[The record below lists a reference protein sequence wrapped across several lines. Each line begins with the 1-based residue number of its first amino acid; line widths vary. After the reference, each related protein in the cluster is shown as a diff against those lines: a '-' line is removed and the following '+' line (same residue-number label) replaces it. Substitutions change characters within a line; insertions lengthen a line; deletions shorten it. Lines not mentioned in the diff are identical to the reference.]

1 MVRVRQLMKKPP
13 LLAAAGVLALAAG
26 GAFVAGVFQPKA
38 DAAQAEAP
46 QGPPPA
52 PVRIAEAVMTELAPH
67 AGAPGSIVSMSDS
80 QIAAA
85 TPGPI
90 VWTAEVGAEVAKGDV
105 IARIDP
111 ADATAQRDEARADIA
126 RLSARASQA
135 AKLVERYEGLGEDG
149 GESEATI
156 DQLRADRDAA
166 SGDLARARVAL
177 RRAETALERTQVRAP
192 FAGRVVARQIDV
204 GEYVNPGAP
213 IVRLVNTE
221 DLEVAARASD
231 SLLASVS
238 PGDMISVKNGDQTVE
253 AEVRAVVPV
262 GDEVNRTLE
271 VRLDLPETDWRVGS
285 AVEVRLPRTS
295 KRRVVAVHRD
305 ALILR
310 AERVSVFVVGADDV
324 AKQIDVEL
332 GAADGDLIEAIGDI
346 KAGDRI
352 VIRGGERLRDG
363 QKVLVQGGGPAVGAL
378 S

>member
-1 MVRVRQLMKKPP
+1 MVRVRQLMKRPP

-38 DAAQAEAP
+38 DAAEATAP

-52 PVRIAEAVMTELAPH
+52 PVRIAEALMTELAPH
-67 AGAPGSIVSMSDS
+67 AGAPGSVISMSDS
-80 QIAAA
+80 EIAAA

-90 VWTAEVGAEVAKGDV
+90 VWTAEVGDEVAKGDV

-111 ADATAQRDEARADIA
+111 ADATAQRDEARADIG
-126 RLSARASQA
+126 RLAARAEQLS
-135 AKLVERYEGLGEDG
+135 KLVERYEGLGDDG

-156 DQLRADRDAA
+156 DELRANRDAA
-166 SGDLARARVAL
+166 RHDLARARVTL
-177 RRAETALERTQVRAP
+177 RRAETALERTDVKAP

-221 DLEVAARASD
+221 DLEVAARAAD
-231 SLLASVS
+231 ALLATVS
-238 PGDMISVKNGDQTVE
+238 PGDVISVTNGDQTVD
-253 AEVRAVVPV
+253 AAVRAVVPV
-262 GDEVNRTLE
+262 GDETNRTLE

-285 AVEVRLPRTS
+285 AVEVRLPRTA

-310 AERVSVFVVGADDV
+310 AERVSVFVVGADDI
-324 AKQIDVEL
+324 AKQVDVEL
-332 GAADGDLIEAIGDI
+332 GAADGDLIETIGAI

-363 QKVLVQGGGPAVGAL
+363 QKVLVQGGGPAGAL

>member
-1 MVRVRQLMKKPP
+1 MVRVRQLMKRPP

-38 DAAQAEAP
+38 DAAEATAP

-52 PVRIAEAVMTELAPH
+52 PVRIAEALMTELAPH
-67 AGAPGSIVSMSDS
+67 AGAPGSVVSMSDS
-80 QIAAA
+80 EIAAA

-90 VWTAEVGAEVAKGDV
+90 VWTAEVGDEVAKGDV

-111 ADATAQRDEARADIA
+111 ADATAQRDEARADIG
-126 RLSARASQA
+126 RLAARAEQLS
-135 AKLVERYEGLGEDG
+135 KLVERYEGLGDDG

-156 DQLRADRDAA
+156 DELRANRDAA
-166 SGDLARARVAL
+166 RHDLARARVTL
-177 RRAETALERTQVRAP
+177 RRAETALERTDVKAP

-221 DLEVAARASD
+221 DLEVAARAAD
-231 SLLASVS
+231 ALLATVS
-238 PGDMISVKNGDQTVE
+238 PGDVISVTNGDQTVD
-253 AEVRAVVPV
+253 AAVRAVVPV
-262 GDEVNRTLE
+262 GDETNRTLE

-285 AVEVRLPRTS
+285 AVEVRLPRTA

-310 AERVSVFVVGADDV
+310 AERVSVFVVGADDI
-324 AKQIDVEL
+324 AKQVDVEL
-332 GAADGDLIEAIGDI
+332 GAADGDLIETIGAI

-363 QKVLVQGGGPAVGAL
+363 QKVLVQGGGPAGAL

>member
-1 MVRVRQLMKKPP
+1 MIAIENLFRKPP

-26 GAFVAGVFQPKA
+26 GAFVAGVFQPEAKA
-38 DAAQAEAP
+38 AETAAP

-67 AGAPGSIVSMSDS
+67 AGAPGSVVSMSDS

-85 TPGPI
+85 TPGPVI
-90 VWTAEVGAEVAKGDV
+90 WTAEVGDEVAKGDV

-111 ADATAQRDEARADIA
+111 ADAAAMRDEARADIA
-126 RLSARASQA
+126 RLSARADQA

-149 GESEATI
+149 GESEAAI
-156 DQLRADRDAA
+156 DALRADRDAA
-166 SGDLARARVAL
+166 LGELARARVAL
-177 RRAETALERTQVRAP
+177 RRAQTAFERTEVRAP
-192 FAGRVVARQIDV
+192 FAGRIVARQIEV

-213 IVRLVNTE
+213 IARLVNTE
-221 DLEVAARASD
+221 DLEVAARAAD
-231 SLLASVS
+231 VLLSS
-238 PGDMISVKNGDQTVE
+238 IEPGDVIAVKNGDQTVD
-253 AEVRAVVPV
+253 AAVRAVVPV
-262 GDEVNRTLE
+262 GDETNRTLE
-271 VRLDLPETDWRVGS
+271 VRLNLPETDWRVGA
-285 AVEVRLPRTS
+285 AVEVRLPRTA

-310 AERVSVFVVGADDV
+310 ADRVSVFVVGPDDV
-324 AKQIDVEL
+324 AKQVDVEL

-363 QKVLVQGGGPAVGAL
+363 QKVLVQGGGPASAL

>member
-1 MVRVRQLMKKPP
+1 MVHVRQLLKKPP
-13 LLAAAGVLALAAG
+13 LLAAAGVLALATG

-67 AGAPGSIVSMSDS
+67 AGAPGSVVSLSDS

-111 ADATAQRDEARADIA
+111 ADATALRDEARADIA
-126 RLSARASQA
+126 RLSARAGQA

-166 SGDLARARVAL
+166 QGDLARARVAL

-192 FAGRVVARQIDV
+192 FAGRVVARQVEV

-221 DLEVAARASD
+221 DLEVAARAGD
-231 SLLASVS
+231 SLLASVT
-238 PGDMISVKNGDQTVE
+238 PGDRIAVKNGDQTVE

-262 GDEVNRTLE
+262 GDESNRTLE
-271 VRLDLPETDWRVGS
+271 VRLDLPDTDWRVGS
-285 AVEVRLPRTS
+285 AVEVRLPRTA
-295 KRRVVAVHRD
+295 KKRVVAVHRD

-310 AERVSVFVVGADDV
+310 ADRVSVFVVGADEV

-332 GAADGDLIEAIGDI
+332 GAADGDLIEAIGPI

-363 QKVLVQGGGPAVGAL
+363 QKVLVQGGGPTGAL

>member
-1 MVRVRQLMKKPP
+1 MVRVRQLMKRPP

-38 DAAQAEAP
+38 DAAEATAP

-52 PVRIAEAVMTELAPH
+52 PVRIAEALMTELAPH
-67 AGAPGSIVSMSDS
+67 AGAPGSVVSMSDS
-80 QIAAA
+80 EIAAA

-90 VWTAEVGAEVAKGDV
+90 VWTAEVGDEVAKGDV

-111 ADATAQRDEARADIA
+111 ADATAQRDEARADIG
-126 RLSARASQA
+126 RLAARAEQLS
-135 AKLVERYEGLGEDG
+135 KLVERYEGLGDDG

-156 DQLRADRDAA
+156 DELRANRDAA
-166 SGDLARARVAL
+166 RHDLARARVTL
-177 RRAETALERTQVRAP
+177 RRAETALERTDVKAP

-213 IVRLVNTE
+213 IVRLVNTD
-221 DLEVAARASD
+221 DLEVAARAAD
-231 SLLASVS
+231 ALLATVS
-238 PGDMISVKNGDQTVE
+238 PGDVISVTNGDQTVD
-253 AEVRAVVPV
+253 AAVRAVVPV
-262 GDEVNRTLE
+262 GDETNRTLE

-285 AVEVRLPRTS
+285 AVEVRLPRTA

-310 AERVSVFVVGADDV
+310 AERVSVFVVGADDI
-324 AKQIDVEL
+324 AKQVDVEL
-332 GAADGDLIEAIGDI
+332 GAADGDLIETIGAI

-363 QKVLVQGGGPAVGAL
+363 QKVLVQGGGPAGAL

>member
-1 MVRVRQLMKKPP
+1 MVRLRQLIKKPP
-13 LLAAAGVLALAAG
+13 LLAAAGVVALAAG
-26 GAFVAGVFQPKA
+26 GAFLTGLFQPKA

-52 PVRIAEAVMTELAPH
+52 PVKIAEAVMTDLAPH
-67 AGAPGSIVSMSDS
+67 AGAPGSVVSMSDS

-111 ADATAQRDEARADIA
+111 ADAMAQRDEARADIG
-126 RLSARASQA
+126 RLSARATQA
-135 AKLVERYEGLGEDG
+135 SKLVERYEGLGEDG

-166 SGDLARARVAL
+166 IGDLARARVAL
-177 RRAETALERTQVRAP
+177 RRAETALERTEVKAP
-192 FAGRVVARQIDV
+192 FAGRIVARQIDV
-204 GEYVNPGAP
+204 GEYVSPGAP

-221 DLEVAARASD
+221 DLEVAARAAD
-231 SLLASVS
+231 SLLATVS
-238 PGDMISVKNGDQTVE
+238 PGDVIAVMNGGETVD

-262 GDEVNRTLE
+262 GDEQTRTFE
-271 VRLDLPETDWRVGS
+271 VRLGLPETDWRVGA
-285 AVEVRLPRTS
+285 AVEVRLPRTA
-295 KRRVVAVHRD
+295 KKRVVAVHRD

-324 AKQIDVEL
+324 AKQVDVEL

-363 QKVLVQGGGPAVGAL
+363 QKVLVQGGGPAGAL

>member
-1 MVRVRQLMKKPP
+1 MFRIRQMMKKPP
-13 LLAAAGVLALAAG
+13 LLAAAGVVALAAG
-26 GAFVAGVFQPKA
+26 GAFLTGLFQPKA

-52 PVRIAEAVMTELAPH
+52 PVRIAEATMTELAPH
-67 AGAPGSIVSMSDS
+67 AGAPGSVVSMSDS
-80 QIAAA
+80 EIAAA

-90 VWTAEVGAEVAKGDV
+90 VWTAEVGDEVAKGDV

-111 ADATAQRDEARADIA
+111 ADAAASRDEARADVG
-126 RLSARASQA
+126 RLAARAEQLSR
-135 AKLVERYEGLGEDG
+135 LVDRYEGLGEDG

-156 DQLRADRDAA
+156 DELRANRDAA
-166 SGDLARARVAL
+166 RHDLARARVAL
-177 RRAETALERTQVRAP
+177 RRAETALERTAVKAP
-192 FAGRVVARQIDV
+192 FAGRVVARQVDV

-221 DLEVAARASD
+221 ELEVAARAAG
-231 SLLASVS
+231 SLLASVA
-238 PGDMISVKNGDQTVE
+238 PGDVIAVRNGDQTVD
-253 AEVRAVVPV
+253 AAVRAVVPV
-262 GDEVNRTLE
+262 GDQTNRTLE
-271 VRLDLPETDWRVGS
+271 VRIGLPKTDWRVGA
-285 AVEVRLPRTS
+285 AVEVRLPRTA

-310 AERVSVFVVGADDV
+310 ADRVSVFVVGADDL
-324 AKQIDVEL
+324 AKQVDIEL
-332 GAADGDLIEAIGDI
+332 GAADGDLIEAIGSI

-363 QKVLVQGGGPAVGAL
+363 QKVLVQGAAPAGAL

>member
-1 MVRVRQLMKKPP
+1 MVRIRHLMKKPP
-13 LLAAAGVLALAAG
+13 LLAAAGLAA
-26 GAFVAGVFQPKA
+26 
-38 DAAQAEAP
+38 
-46 QGPPPA
+46 
-52 PVRIAEAVMTELAPH
+52 RSLAPH
-67 AGAPGSIVSMSDS
+67 AGAPGSVISISDS

-90 VWTAEVGAEVAKGDV
+90 VWTAEVGDEVAKGDV

-111 ADATAQRDEARADIA
+111 ADAVAMRDEARADIA
-126 RLSARASQA
+126 RLSARAAQA

-166 SGDLARARVAL
+166 QGDLSRARVAL
-177 RRAETALERTQVRAP
+177 RRAETALERTEVKAP
-192 FAGRVVARQIDV
+192 FGGRVVARQIDV

-221 DLEVAARASD
+221 ALEVAARATD
-231 SLLASVS
+231 ALLASVA
-238 PGDMISVKNGDQTVE
+238 PGDVIAVKNGDQTVD

-262 GDEVNRTLE
+262 GDETNRTLE
-271 VRLDLPETDWRVGS
+271 VRLGLPKTDWRVGS
-285 AVEVRLPRTS
+285 AVEVRLPRTA
-295 KRRVVAVHRD
+295 KKRVVAVHRD

-310 AERVSVFVVGADDV
+310 ADRVSVFVVGADDV

-332 GAADGDLIEAIGDI
+332 GAADGDLIEAIGDV

-363 QKVLVQGGGPAVGAL
+363 QKVLVQGGGPAGVL

>member
-1 MVRVRQLMKKPP
+1 MVRIRQMMKKPP
-13 LLAAAGVLALAAG
+13 LLAAAGVVALAAG
-26 GAFVAGVFQPKA
+26 GAFLTGLFQPKA

-52 PVRIAEAVMTELAPH
+52 PVRIAEATMTELAPH
-67 AGAPGSIVSMSDS
+67 AGAPGSVVSMSDS
-80 QIAAA
+80 EIAAA

-90 VWTAEVGAEVAKGDV
+90 VWTAEVGDEVAKGDV

-111 ADATAQRDEARADIA
+111 ADAAASRDEARADVG
-126 RLSARASQA
+126 RLAARAEQLSR
-135 AKLVERYEGLGEDG
+135 LVERYEGLGEDG

-156 DQLRADRDAA
+156 DELRANRDAA
-166 SGDLARARVAL
+166 RHDLARARVAL
-177 RRAETALERTQVRAP
+177 RRAETALERTEVKAP

-221 DLEVAARASD
+221 ELEVAARAAD
-231 SLLASVS
+231 SLLASVA
-238 PGDMISVKNGDQTVE
+238 PGDVIAVKNGDQTVD
-253 AEVRAVVPV
+253 ASVRAVVPV
-262 GDEVNRTLE
+262 GDQTNRTLE
-271 VRLDLPETDWRVGS
+271 VRIGLPKTDWRVGA
-285 AVEVRLPRTS
+285 AVEVRLPRTA

-310 AERVSVFVVGADDV
+310 ADRVSVFVVGDDDV
-324 AKQIDVEL
+324 AKQVDVEL
-332 GAADGDLIEAIGDI
+332 GAADGDHIEAIGAI

-363 QKVLVQGGGPAVGAL
+363 QKVLVQGGGPAGAL

>member
-1 MVRVRQLMKKPP
+1 MVRIRQLLKKPP
-13 LLAAAGVLALAAG
+13 LIAAAGVLALAAG
-26 GAFVAGVFQPKA
+26 GAFLAGVFQPKA
-38 DAAQAEAP
+38 DAAEAAAP

-52 PVRIAEAVMTELAPH
+52 PVKIAEAVTTELAPH
-67 AGAPGSIVSMSDS
+67 AGAPGSVVSMSDS

-90 VWTAEVGAEVAKGDV
+90 VWIAEVGAEVAKGDV

-111 ADATAQRDEARADIA
+111 ADATAGRDEARADIA
-126 RLSARASQA
+126 RLAARAGQA
-135 AKLVERYEGLGEDG
+135 GKLVERYEGLGEDG

-166 SGDLARARVAL
+166 QGDLARARVAL

-192 FAGRVVARQIDV
+192 FAGRIVARQTEV

-213 IVRLVNTE
+213 IARLVNTE
-221 DLEVAARASD
+221 DLEVAARATD
-231 SLLASVS
+231 ALLASVA
-238 PGDMISVKNGDQTVE
+238 PGDRIAIKNGDQTVD

-262 GDEVNRTLE
+262 GDETNRTLE
-271 VRLDLPETDWRVGS
+271 VRLGLPETDWRVGS
-285 AVEVRLPRTS
+285 AVEVRLPRTA
-295 KRRVVAVHRD
+295 KKRVVAVHRD

-310 AERVSVFVVGADDV
+310 ADRVSVFVVGADEI
-324 AKQIDVEL
+324 AKQVDIEL
-332 GAADGDLIEAIGDI
+332 GAADGDLIEAIGDV

-363 QKVLVQGGGPAVGAL
+363 QKVLVQGGGPAGAL

>member
-1 MVRVRQLMKKPP
+1 MIRIARLMKKPP

-26 GAFVAGVFQPKA
+26 GAFLAGVFQPKA
-38 DAAQAEAP
+38 DAAEAAAP

-52 PVRIAEAVMTELAPH
+52 PVKVAEAVMTELAPH
-67 AGAPGSIVSMSDS
+67 AGAPGSVVSMSDS
-80 QIAAA
+80 EIAAA

-90 VWTAEVGAEVAKGDV
+90 LWAADVGAEVAKGDV

-111 ADATAQRDEARADIA
+111 ADAVASRDEARADVG
-126 RLSARASQA
+126 RLAARAEQLS
-135 AKLVERYEGLGEDG
+135 KLVERYEGLGDDG

-156 DQLRADRDAA
+156 DELRANRDAA
-166 SGDLARARVAL
+166 RHDLARARVSL
-177 RRAETALERTQVRAP
+177 RRAETALERTDVRAP
-192 FAGRVVARQIDV
+192 FSGRVVARQIDV
-204 GEYVNPGAP
+204 GEYVNPGTTL
-213 IVRLVNTE
+213 VRLVNTE
-221 DLEVAARASD
+221 DLEVTARASD
-231 SLLASVS
+231 ALLASVA
-238 PGDMISVKNGDQTVE
+238 PGDVIAVKNGDQSID
-253 AEVRAVVPV
+253 AAVRAVVPV
-262 GDEVNRTLE
+262 GDDQNRTLE
-271 VRLDLPETDWRVGS
+271 VRLALPETDWRVGS
-285 AVEVRLPRTS
+285 AVEVRLPRTA

-310 AERVSVFVVGADDV
+310 AERVSVFVVGADDM

-363 QKVLVQGGGPAVGAL
+363 QKVLVQGGGPAGAL

>member
-1 MVRVRQLMKKPP
+1 MVRIPNLMTRPP

-26 GAFVAGVFQPKA
+26 GALVNGLLQPKA
-38 DAAQAEAP
+38 DAAEASAP

-67 AGAPGSIVSMSDS
+67 AGAPGSVVSMSDS

-90 VWTAEVGAEVAKGDV
+90 VWVAEIGAEVGKGDV

-111 ADATAQRDEARADIA
+111 ADASASRDEARADIG
-126 RLSARASQA
+126 RLAARADQL

-156 DQLRADRDAA
+156 DELRANRDAA
-166 SGDLARARVAL
+166 RHDLARARVTL
-177 RRAETALERTQVRAP
+177 RRAETALERTAVKAP
-192 FAGRVVARQIDV
+192 FAGRIVARQTDV
-204 GEYVNPGAP
+204 GEFVSPGAP
-213 IVRLVNTE
+213 IIRLVNTE
-221 DLEVAARASD
+221 DLEVAARAAD

-238 PGDMISVKNGDQTVE
+238 PGDIVTVKNGEDSVE
-253 AEVRAVVPV
+253 AAVRAVVPV
-262 GDEVNRTLE
+262 GDEQTRTLE
-271 VRLDLPETDWRVGS
+271 VRLGLPQTDWRVGA
-285 AVEVRLPRTS
+285 AVEVRLPRTA

-310 AERVSVFVVGADDV
+310 ADRVSVFVVGTDDI
-324 AKQIDVEL
+324 AKQVDVEL

-363 QKVLVQGGGPAVGAL
+363 QKVLVQGGGPAGAL

>member
-1 MVRVRQLMKKPP
+1 MIRIARLMKKPP

-26 GAFVAGVFQPKA
+26 GAFLAGVFQPKA
-38 DAAQAEAP
+38 DAAEAAAP

-52 PVRIAEAVMTELAPH
+52 PVKVAEAVMTELAPH
-67 AGAPGSIVSMSDS
+67 AGAPGSVVSMSDS
-80 QIAAA
+80 EIAAA

-90 VWTAEVGAEVAKGDV
+90 LWAADVGAEVAKGDV

-111 ADATAQRDEARADIA
+111 ADAVASRDEARADVG
-126 RLSARASQA
+126 RLAARAEQLS
-135 AKLVERYEGLGEDG
+135 KLVERYEGLGDDG

-156 DQLRADRDAA
+156 DELRANRDAA
-166 SGDLARARVAL
+166 RHDLARARVSL
-177 RRAETALERTQVRAP
+177 RRAETALERTDVRAP
-192 FAGRVVARQIDV
+192 FSGRVVARQIDV
-204 GEYVNPGAP
+204 GEYVNPGTTL
-213 IVRLVNTE
+213 VRLVNTE
-221 DLEVAARASD
+221 DLEVTARASD
-231 SLLASVS
+231 ALLASVA
-238 PGDMISVKNGDQTVE
+238 PGDVIAVKNGDQSID
-253 AEVRAVVPV
+253 AAVRAVVPV
-262 GDEVNRTLE
+262 GDDQNRTLE
-271 VRLDLPETDWRVGS
+271 VRLALPETDWRVGS
-285 AVEVRLPRTS
+285 AVEVRLPRTA

-310 AERVSVFVVGADDV
+310 AERVSVFVVGPDDV

-363 QKVLVQGGGPAVGAL
+363 QKVLVQGGGPAGAL